1 MDARILNGK
10 IYDNGNLGG
19 RQIGSIRNGRIYEGS
34 WMGGNEIGR
43 IRENG
48 DIVIHGS
55 VVGRI
60 NDNNEICEGWWM
72 GRNAVGRIAPNGEIK
87 CGFWM
92 GGDYAGRIVFDD
104 IKSSSE
110 DYLEETTSYN
120 KSAPNLDLTAVPN
133 SVFGLI
139 SAVIVVLILKL
150 LGASMLKIV
159 IVAIFTCALVAGW
172 MDVVKMFKIN
182 KADSSR
188 YGGTV
193 RFEEVIGSVIA
204 TIVYFFI
211 LFV

>member
-1 MDARILNGK
+1 M
-10 IYDNGNLGG
+10 
-19 RQIGSIRNGRIYEGS
+19 
-34 WMGGNEIGR
+34 
-43 IRENG
+43 
-48 DIVIHGS
+48 
-55 VVGRI
+55 
-60 NDNNEICEGWWM
+60 
-72 GRNAVGRIAPNGEIK
+72 
-87 CGFWM
+87 
-92 GGDYAGRIVFDD
+92 
-104 IKSSSE
+104 
-110 DYLEETTSYN
+110 
-120 KSAPNLDLTAVPN
+120 DLTAVPN

-211 LFV
+211 LFVWSSSLIWNLYDKVLVLLISIYGV